1 MELFLS
7 KSWRL
12 GPGWLTNPEPTESTF
27 EESMPDEC
35 ATEMKSPSNQATS
48 ALLATIE
55 QSGVHQIINCKE
67 FSSITKLLRVTGYV
81 MKFVHILKQKV
92 QRDGSQP
99 TELTPGDLGSVL
111 TLWTRESQ

>member
-7 KSWRL
+7 KSWHL
-12 GPGWLTNPEPTESTF
+12 GPGWLTESTESISA
-27 EESMPDEC
+27 ESMPAEC
-35 ATEMKSPSNQATS
+35 ATEMSPSSQPTS
-48 ALLATIE
+48 ALLATTE
-55 QSGVHQIINCKE
+55 QSVHQIINCKE

-81 MKFVHILKQKV
+81 MKFVHILQQKV

-99 TELTPGDLGSVL
+99 TELTSGDLDSVL